1 MEALILLF
9 IVLVF
14 GFYSFPLYS
23 YFVLIAAY
31 SFVFC
36 DVGIIFWFIFALLA
50 AIFLVSNLRV
60 NLITKNIVN
69 FINKKGLLP
78 KISATE
84 EAALQA
90 GTNWVEADF
99 FKAQVNFKEINA
111 QKVTLLTK
119 EEQDFL
125 DNEVNE
131 LCEMTTDWEI
141 FQILMLFLCY
151 KIIIKF

>member
-14 GFYSFPLYS
+14 GFFSFPLYS
-23 YFVLIAAY
+23 YFALIAVY
-31 SFVFC
+31 SFTFC
-36 DVGIIFWFIFALLA
+36 DVGVIFWSIFIVLGAVFLIPSLRLKL
-50 AIFLVSNLRV
+50 ISSKLVS
-60 NLITKNIVN
+60 

-125 DNEVNE
+125 D
-131 LCEMTTDWEI
+131 
-141 FQILMLFLCY
+141 
-151 KIIIKF
+151 KFEKLLSEG